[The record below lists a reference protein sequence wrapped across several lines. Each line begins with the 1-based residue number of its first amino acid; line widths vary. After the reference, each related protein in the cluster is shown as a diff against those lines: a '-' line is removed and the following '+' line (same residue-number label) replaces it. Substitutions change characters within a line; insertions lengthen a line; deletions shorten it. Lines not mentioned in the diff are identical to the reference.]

1 MEDLLRDHLGEIA
14 LLIYILFPLFKRL
27 LDRRKQKT
35 ETAKRSRGAEPSA
48 GSSREQGAAP
58 APQPTS
64 EPVPRPPA
72 PPLAKPEEQPDV
84 LELARRELNRIE
96 QESMRLLRQAEGN
109 PRLARLAPALRED
122 LLGRLQ
128 AIDRSL
134 QGAPTSSTIMQ
145 ETTAL
150 RGLEE
155 LLRHLSRMM
164 RQRMLAPRSALT
176 QADQMAD
183 DCYAPLIEFARA
195 QGLGL
200 TTSQP
205 VPLSGDWSWSIT
217 PRLAST
223 RVAPLRLP
231 SDFEHSLWRW
241 PSIAAE
247 VGRDF
252 YYSLRNLEEDL
263 HDRLGLPYELE
274 VPSSDAEV
282 DGRWLAQLFGVWLPE
297 IFSDLIGAFLLGP
310 AYVEMLRRSHRNP
323 GSPQRTAAVF
333 RDGRLIDE
341 KPPARLRIYMG
352 VRVLHHL
359 GRHHEADLL
368 WEQWEAEHRDV
379 DLYFVPIGGQW
390 AGLSDQA
397 LHSLA
402 DTMIDTLAVSPWPEL
417 EGFQLMNI
425 PGLAYLHAD
434 HAEVEGLM
442 QVLARGGTAR
452 ADSRRI
458 IAAAVLAA
466 AAQPTLHDSILDA
479 ARRSI
484 GGMEAEERE
493 PQHRATRQR
502 PSATIGRSLRA
513 SLKSPIAIGEAVV
526 VGAALSPRRRGGS
539 RF

>member
-1 MEDLLRDHLGEIA
+1 MEDLFREHLAEIA
-14 LLIYILFPLFKRL
+14 LLIYILFALFKRL

-35 ETAKRSRGAEPSA
+35 EASKRSRAEPRP
-48 GSSREQGAAP
+48 GSSEEQEP
-58 APQPTS
+58 APVPKPS
-64 EPVPRPPA
+64 AEPVRRPPA
-72 PPLAKPEEQPDV
+72 PPIAKPKEQPDF
-84 LELARRELNRIE
+84 LRLARTELERVE
-96 QESMRLLRQAEGN
+96 QESTRLLRQAEVN
-109 PRLARLAPALRED
+109 PRLARLVPALRED

-134 QGAPTSSTIMQ
+134 QGAPTSSTVMQ
-145 ETTAL
+145 DTTAL

-155 LLRHLSRMM
+155 LLRHLGRMT
-164 RQRMLAPRSALT
+164 RQRILAPRLALA

-183 DCYAPLIEFARA
+183 DCYAPLIEFARV
-195 QGLGL
+195 QNLGL
-200 TTSQP
+200 TTSEP
-205 VPLSGDWSWSIT
+205 VPVTGDWDWSIM

-223 RVAPLRLP
+223 RVAPVRLP
-231 SDFEHSLWRW
+231 ADFEHSIWRW

-252 YYSLRNLEEDL
+252 YYSVSKLEEDL

-274 VPSSDAEV
+274 VPASDREV
-282 DGRWLAQLFGVWLPE
+282 DGRWLAQLFGVWLPV
-297 IFSDLIGAFLLGP
+297 IFADLMGTMLLGP

-341 KPPARLRIYMG
+341 QPPARLRIYMA
-352 VRVLHHL
+352 VRALHHL
-359 GRHHEADLL
+359 GRHQEADSS

-379 DLYFVPIGGQW
+379 ELYFLPLGGQW

-402 DTMIDTLAVSPWPEL
+402 DTMIDTLALGPWPEL

-425 PGLAYLHAD
+425 PGVAYLHGE
-434 HAEVEGLM
+434 HAEVERLM
-442 QVLARGGTAR
+442 EVFARARGGTAR

-484 GGMEAEERE
+484 GGMEAQERE
-493 PQHRATRQR
+493 PQRRAAGQR
-502 PSATIGRSLRA
+502 PSATIGQSLRA
-513 SLKSPIAIGEAVV
+513 SLKSPIAIREAVV
-526 VGAALSPRRRGGS
+526 VGAALSPRRSRGS
-539 RF
+539 R

>member
-1 MEDLLRDHLGEIA
+1 MEDLLREHLAEIA

-35 ETAKRSRGAEPSA
+35 ETAKRSREAEPRA
-48 GSSREQGAAP
+48 GSPDEHPHRAP
-58 APQPTS
+58 AQPTRES
-64 EPVPRPPA
+64 VPRPPA
-72 PPLAKPEEQPDV
+72 PPIAKPEKQPDFLGLV
-84 LELARRELNRIE
+84 RTELEHVE
-96 QESMRLLRQAEGN
+96 QESTRLLRQAEVN
-109 PRLARLAPALRED
+109 PRLARLVPALRED

-145 ETTAL
+145 DTTAL

-155 LLRHLSRMM
+155 LLRHLGRMT
-164 RQRMLAPRSALT
+164 RQRMLAPGPTLA

-195 QGLGL
+195 QNLGL
-200 TTSQP
+200 TTREP
-205 VPLSGDWSWSIT
+205 VPVAGDWEWSIM

-223 RVAPLRLP
+223 RVAPIGLP
-231 SDFEHSLWRW
+231 ADFEHSLWRW

-252 YYSLRNLEEDL
+252 YYSLRDLEEDL
-263 HDRLGLPYELE
+263 HDRLGQPYELE
-274 VPSSDAEV
+274 VPASDREV

-297 IFSDLIGAFLLGP
+297 IFSDLMGTMLLGP

-333 RDGRLIDE
+333 RDGQVIDE
-341 KPPARLRIYMG
+341 QPPARLRVYMG
-352 VRVLHHL
+352 VRVLRHL
-359 GRHHEADLL
+359 GRHQEADSL

-379 DLYFVPIGGQW
+379 ELYFLPLGGQW

-402 DTMIDTLAVSPWPEL
+402 DTMIDTLALSPWPEL

-434 HAEVEGLM
+434 HAEVERLM
-442 QVLARGGTAR
+442 QVLATGGTAR
-452 ADSRRI
+452 TDSRRI

-466 AAQPTLHDSILDA
+466 AAQPTLHDSILNA

-484 GGMEAEERE
+484 GAMEAEERK
-493 PQHRATRQR
+493 PQRRATRQR
-502 PSATIGRSLRA
+502 PSATISQSLRA
-513 SLKSPIAIGEAVV
+513 SLKSPIAIREAVV
-526 VGAALSPRRRGGS
+526 VGAALSPRRRRGS
-539 RF
+539 R